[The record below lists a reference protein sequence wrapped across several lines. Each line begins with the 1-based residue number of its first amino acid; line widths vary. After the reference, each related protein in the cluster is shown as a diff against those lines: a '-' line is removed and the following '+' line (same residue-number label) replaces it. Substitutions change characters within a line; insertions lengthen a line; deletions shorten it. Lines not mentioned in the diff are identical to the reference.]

1 MNRYTLRVDGQIVGT
16 WAGNTPEEAWEAY
29 LASEHKKADGSPMY
43 PAPGLD
49 AFLKARKLT
58 RDGSTQTSVPDR
70 PRPHIHAELVEG

>member
-1 MNRYTLRVDGQIVGT
+1 MSPLPAHVRIVEADGS
-16 WAGNTPEEAWEAY
+16 PR
-29 LASEHKKADGSPMY
+29 KKADGSPMY